1 MLVSRR
7 RSGIGRTGAFL
18 LIYTGM
24 QEILH
29 GSGMIDIRA
38 LAKRMLQKRKNIIH
52 KKEQLK
58 FCYDA
63 LLCFAE
69 DFLKKRESGLGISLS
84 SLPPSL
90 FFQTHTKMLRAR
102 MNASSNILKLTAGEV
117 K

>member
-1 MLVSRR
+1 
-7 RSGIGRTGAFL
+7 
-18 LIYTGM
+18 
-24 QEILH
+24 
-29 GSGMIDIRA
+29 MIDIRA

-69 DFLKKRESGLGISLS
+69 DFLKKRESGLGISLLS
-84 SLPPSL
+84 SSL